1 MAVSQ
6 KGTKLE
12 GEEQTSPLSVAQLL
26 EYQRK
31 IAENREP
38 MIEKLIADK
47 DAAYKTYS
55 AEVERI
61 NAALKALGY
70 KKPRGAK
77 KPAGGAAETSAPAR
91 KRGKSKKAAQ

>member
-1 MAVSQ
+1 MEV
-6 KGTKLE
+6 
-12 GEEQTSPLSVAQLL
+12 QTSPLSVEQLL

-61 NAALKALGY
+61 NAALKSLGY

-77 KPAGGAAETSAPAR
+77 KPAGGAESSAPAR
-91 KRGKSKKAAQ
+91 KRAKSKKTAQ